1 LQITPG
7 SSRTAT
13 IVWLLVLTAGS
24 VGVWYLSSFL
34 DGLATLAQSDPGAA
48 LSQFR
53 SRALPA
59 LVLIVAIAVAAGA
72 TLMRQGLQLANRAQA
87 GDEPAA
93 VNRGRRTAGTL
104 IAVAGFL
111 VAAVPLVLLCIVLWF
126 LQRT

>member
-1 LQITPG
+1 MQITPG

-24 VGVWYLSSFL
+24 VGVWYLSSYL
-34 DGLATLAQSDPGAA
+34 DGLAALAQSDPGAA
-48 LSQFR
+48 LSQFK

-59 LVLIVAIAVAAGA
+59 LVLIVAIAVGAGA
-72 TLMRQGLQLANRAQA
+72 TLMRQGLQLVNRAQG
-87 GDEPAA
+87 GDESPA
-93 VNRGRRTAGTL
+93 VNRGRRTTGML

-111 VAAVPLVLLCIVLWF
+111 VAAVPLVLLSIVLWF